1 MKIGVLDIQG
11 SVKEHAQALQKCG
24 AEVVFVKTS
33 KDLVKISGLVIPGGE
48 STTIG
53 KLLRKSGL
61 REAIIQRA
69 KNGMVIWGTC
79 AGAILLAKKISGKEQ
94 ADSLKL
100 MDMEIERN
108 AYGGQLDSFE
118 TEVEFFEDGIDGDAA
133 GKLITAVFIR
143 APKIKS
149 IGKNVK
155 VLAKHGNEIV
165 AVREKNLL
173 ATTLHPE
180 LTSELHLHRYFLKMC
195 QNR

>member
-11 SVKEHAQALQKCG
+11 SVKEHAQVLQKCG

-33 KDLVKISGLVIPGGE
+33 EDLAEVDGLIIPGGE

-61 REAIIQRA
+61 RDAIISGA
-69 KNGMVIWGTC
+69 KKGLPIWGTC

-100 MDMEIERN
+100 MDIEIERN
-108 AYGGQLDSFE
+108 AYGRQLDSFE
-118 TEVEFFEDGIDGDAA
+118 SEIEFF
-133 GKLITAVFIR
+133 GKKIPAVFIR
-143 APKIKS
+143 APKIKN

-155 VLAKHGNEIV
+155 VLARHDGEIV
-165 AVREKNLL
+165 AAREKNLL
-173 ATTLHPE
+173 ATMLHPE
-180 LTSELHLHRYFLKMC
+180 LSSQLHLHRYFLKVC
-195 QNR
+195 HGL